1 MDADVLK
8 AKLREYAPANALE
21 QELALAEI
29 LQSLV
34 LASLSRAGFF
44 GEAMFHGGTCLK
56 IIHGLP
62 RFSEDLDFLLKHAD
76 PEFRWAPYLDAVR
89 RDCEM
94 EGIQLEARDPPR
106 RESAV
111 RKAWLKTDSTGAV
124 MEFKLPFP
132 RMSGQKIRIKLEV
145 DTRPPAGSGFETHYL
160 LFPATVPVTVQDLP
174 SAFAT
179 KSHALLCRPYVKGR
193 DWYDFLWFASRRVRP
208 RWDVLANA
216 LEQQGPWAGQ
226 KTAVDGAWFVKNMRE
241 AISRIDW
248 RTAVQDVQ
256 RFLPLR
262 EQEGLKH
269 WNAEFFTYHLDR
281 MAADLGNPR
290 AD

>member
-1 MDADVLK
+1 MDGDVLK
-8 AKLREYAPANALE
+8 AKLKEYAPANELE

-29 LQSLV
+29 LQRLV

-56 IIHGLP
+56 IIHRLP
-62 RFSEDLDFLLKHAD
+62 RFSEDLDFLLKHSD
-76 PEFRWAPYLDAVR
+76 PEFRWTPYLDAVR

-94 EGIQLEARDPPR
+94 EGIRLESRDPPAGN
-106 RESAV
+106 SAV

-132 RMSGQKIRIKLEV
+132 RMAGQKIRIKLEV

-193 DWYDFLWFASRRVRP
+193 DWFDFLWFAVRRVIP

-216 LEQQGPWAGQ
+216 LAQQGPWAGQ
-226 KTAVDGAWFVKNMRE
+226 SIAVEAVWYETQMRA
-241 AISRIDW
+241 AIARIDW
-248 RTAVQDVQ
+248 RAAVQDVQ
-256 RFLPLR
+256 RFLPRR

-269 WNAEFFTYHLDR
+269 WRAEFFSYHLDR
-281 MAADLGNPR
+281 MAADLRNPG
-290 AD
+290 AG

>member
-8 AKLREYAPANALE
+8 AKLKEYAPANALE
-21 QELALAEI
+21 QELALGEI
-29 LQSLV
+29 LQTFV

-44 GEAMFHGGTCLK
+44 GEALFHGGTCLK

-62 RFSEDLDFLLKHAD
+62 RFSEDLDFLLKGND
-76 PEFRWAPYLDAVR
+76 PAFRWTPFLDAVR

-94 EGIQLEARDPPR
+94 EGIRLELRDPPG

-132 RMSGQKIRIKLEV
+132 RMAGQKIRIKLEV

-193 DWYDFLWFASRRVRP
+193 DWYDFLWFAARRVVP

-216 LEQQGPWAGQ
+216 LFQQGLWAGQ
-226 KTAVDGAWFVKNMRE
+226 TVAVDAKWYLEKMRT
-241 AISRIDW
+241 AIANVDW
-248 RTAVQDVQ
+248 RTAIQDVQ
-256 RFLPLR
+256 RFLPLS

-269 WNAEFFTYHLDR
+269 WSAEFFRYHLDR
-281 MAADLGNPR
+281 LAEPLKGGTP
-290 AD
+290 

>member
-1 MDADVLK
+1 MDADTLK
-8 AKLREYAPANALE
+8 AKLKEYAPTNAPE

-29 LQSLV
+29 LQRLV

-62 RFSEDLDFLLKHAD
+62 RFSEDLDFLLKHSD
-76 PEFRWAPYLDAVR
+76 PEFRWTPYLDAVR
-89 RDCEM
+89 NDCEM
-94 EGIQLEARDPPR
+94 EGIRFEARDPPAGN
-106 RESAV
+106 SAV

-132 RMSGQKIRIKLEV
+132 RMAGRKIRIKLEV

-193 DWYDFLWFASRRVRP
+193 DWYDFLWFASRRVCP

-216 LEQQGPWAGQ
+216 LYQQGPWAE
-226 KTAVDGAWFVKNMRE
+226 KKVAVDANWYVAQIRE
-241 AISRIDW
+241 AIARIDW
-248 RTAVQDVQ
+248 SLAVQDVE
-256 RFLPLR
+256 RFLPRR

-269 WNAEFFTYHLDR
+269 WRAEFFSYHLDR
-281 MAADLGNPR
+281 MAADLRNPG
-290 AD
+290 AG